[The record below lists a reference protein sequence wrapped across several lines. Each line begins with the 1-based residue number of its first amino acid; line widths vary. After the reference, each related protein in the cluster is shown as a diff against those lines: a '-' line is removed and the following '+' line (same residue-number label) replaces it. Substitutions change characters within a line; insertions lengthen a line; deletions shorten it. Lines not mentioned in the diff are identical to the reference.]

1 MKTNK
6 SKRLVTFLAGADT
19 PRDNA
24 VRLRYGDAET
34 FQIRWSYENVRAIAG
49 RIDESVAKGVEP
61 MVVMMSAYGSDAVE
75 NNLFF
80 VIQGFMLS
88 QKEQKMRTADIRTL
102 AQSITQCVEART
114 LNYAFVLNFF
124 NELAQGKYDYF
135 PRPRSIMVQFQA
147 YIKSAKERER
157 SLMLELETVR
167 MRRADEET
175 RRNAISFDEY
185 KRRMGID
192 PSVSNPIDL
201 IRKDMQ

>member
-6 SKRLVTFLAGADT
+6 SKRCVAFVPMADT

-24 VRLRYGDAET
+24 VRLRYGDAEE
-34 FQIRWSYENVRAIAG
+34 FQKRWSFDNVRAIAG

-61 MVVMMSAYGSDAVE
+61 MVVMMAAYGSDEIE

-80 VIQGFMLS
+80 VIQGYMLT
-88 QKEQKMRTADIRTL
+88 QKVQQMRTADIRTL
-102 AQSITQCVEART
+102 AQSITQCIEART
-114 LNYAFVLNFF
+114 LNYAFVLHFF

-147 YIKSAKERER
+147 YVKRAKERER

-167 MRRADEET
+167 RRRADEET

-192 PSVSNPIDL
+192 PSVSNPLDL